1 MIVKEQVAAWRAKPT
16 AVLERDSQG
25 RALRTR
31 TGKDRQPFLAEMAA
45 TAPDP
50 ADLRSSHLRAPVATP
65 VFGRRSVVHRV
76 GQPAYRAFDRP
87 QPHCQRGAPSAIV
100 VSLHRVVVGAAVGIG
115 VGSLLGLA
123 AGLTKLGEDL
133 VDSTMQMLR
142 TVPFVGLIPLL
153 IVWFGIG
160 ETPKY
165 AIIALGTAF
174 PVYLNVFAGIR
185 NVDASLLECAETLG
199 VSRLGLVRHVVLP
212 AALPN
217 AFVGLRYAL
226 GIAWIALIFAEQVN
240 ASSGIG
246 YLMNNAEQY
255 DQTNSSSFVLRC
267 TPCWACASICWSAFS
282 SATCS
287 PGAPPSVAD
296 EFSC

>member
-1 MIVKEQVAAWRAKPT
+1 MIATAQQPAPFALDDGAVERSSLDLVNVESSASNRWKLPRVVRRAAGPIAFILIWQLLCSLGALSASVLVSPLTVLSTAQHLIADGELPT
-16 AVLERDSQG
+16 AL
-25 RALRTR
+25 
-31 TGKDRQPFLAEMAA
+31 
-45 TAPDP
+45 
-50 ADLRSSHLRAPVATP
+50 
-65 VFGRRSVVHRV
+65 
-76 GQPAYRAFDRP
+76 
-87 QPHCQRGAPSAIV
+87 V
-100 VSLHRVVVGAAVGIG
+100 VSLHRVAVGAAVGIAAG
-115 VGSLLGLA
+115 TLLGLV

-174 PVYLNVFAGIR
+174 PMYLNVFAGIR
-185 NVDASLLECAETLG
+185 TVDANLLESTESLG
-199 VSRLGLVRHVVLP
+199 VSRLGIVRHVVLP

-255 DQTNSSSFVLRC
+255 DQTNVIIVCLALYALLGLLIDLLVRLLERWLLSWRPTFE
-267 TPCWACASICWSAFS
+267 
-282 SATCS
+282 
-287 PGAPPSVAD
+287 GH
-296 EFSC
+296 